1 MIKKFWQTPKKRFL
15 SILILSCILSLIL
28 YFPFIYQYMTKGDVF
43 SGSGDGFRQMMPFQ
57 MYLYE
62 HFASFKGFY
71 DASFGLGGD
80 YVKSLAYYYSMSP
93 LMWINFACIWGLEH
107 TIHINPHD
115 ISFWPTNQLVMA
127 YVRTVITLI
136 FTFYLFMYLKFKPAP
151 MFIATILYGMST
163 VMTYYNFTWSFYGNL
178 LIMLPMSIWAME
190 RFFRERKLG
199 WFIFAITFT
208 LFTNFYFSYYEAVVL
223 GFYLIYR
230 LIAVHPQ
237 DIVNRWQKFYI
248 LVIAT
253 LLSVLSSLFGL
264 YTGVS
269 SFLNNDRSQNPK
281 FGITFLTNL
290 FEKNYNIFTDGFY
303 ITISII
309 VIIALFS
316 FKLYQ
321 NYYYKLFAVATWLL
335 LIGSLSQW
343 FDSSFNGFSLPQR
356 RWVYFLALS
365 SGALIALFIQHLSEL
380 SLKNYLIIAIPIFL
394 YSCFYITY
402 TDRSV
407 NWMYIAI
414 IIMIVIGLLLYR
426 KSLLKRKWIAIGLV
440 ILFLVEQVIMVND
453 SKKITIEPYQ
463 TTMDTINDSSYRSK
477 VLNNKINQMTSDKL
491 DPLKRLDYFSFYA
504 LNSPFIYHYNGT
516 SLYSSI
522 FNGQILKYYDKTM
535 QINMPVDKNS
545 TYRYLGNRANL
556 MALWNVQDRLR
567 HPNDLNMP
575 YGFKKK
581 NLIKDGKDQWIHS
594 KNTISYPSAHITHKV
609 YDSNN
614 LKSPLDREQ
623 AMLQGVVFDNNTKS
637 VNTTFSP
644 NKNLLNDA
652 QLQLKDS
659 QWKKKNQLKVDK
671 NNGGVQLTLPHS
683 LTKKYKDMYL
693 EMDVELLTPD
703 KEHSIGV
710 NEYSQNRN
718 ALSYKYRRVVS
729 PVTMRVKASDKL
741 NIHMSEGTYRFK
753 IKGIYGENYHTLKK
767 ASKQLHSVKV
777 KKERNGYTITKN
789 KNDNGYIVLPIAY
802 ENGMQ
807 ARANGKPLD
816 VKKGNGIMTTIPAK
830 AGQTTIRLTYTPPHF
845 YWLIILSIIG
855 VILSIMFTKKVRKNK
870 V

>member
-1 MIKKFWQTPKKRFL
+1 MIKKLWETPIKRFC

-28 YFPFIYQYMTKGDVF
+28 YLPFIYEYINKGVIF
-43 SGSGDGFRQMMPFQ
+43 SGNGDGFRQMMPFQ

-62 HFASFKGFY
+62 HFTSLKGFY

-93 LMWINFACIWGLEH
+93 LMWINFGCIWVLEH
-107 TIHINPHD
+107 SLHLNPHD

-127 YVRTVITLI
+127 YIRTVVALI
-136 FTFYLFMYLKFKPAP
+136 FSFYLFNYLKFKPTS
-151 MFIATILYGMST
+151 MCIATILYGMST

-190 RFFRERKLG
+190 RFFKERKIG
-199 WFIFAITFT
+199 WFIFAIAYT

-223 GFYLIYR
+223 GFYFIYR
-230 LIAVHPQ
+230 LIAVHPK

-248 LVIAT
+248 LVVAT
-253 LLSVLSSLFGL
+253 VLSVLTSIFGL

-309 VIIALFS
+309 TIIALFS

-321 NYYYKLFAVATWLL
+321 HYYYKLFAIATWIL

-343 FDSSFNGFSLPQR
+343 FDSAFNGFSLPQR

-380 SLKNYLIIAIPIFL
+380 SIKKYLIIALPLFI
-394 YSCFYITY
+394 YSCIYIIISE
-402 TDRSV
+402 RSV
-407 NWMYIAI
+407 NWMYIALM
-414 IIMIVIGLLLYR
+414 IMILLGLLIKR
-426 KSLLKRKWIAIGLV
+426 KSLLRRKSISITLV
-440 ILFLVEQVIMVND
+440 LLFLAQQITMVHD
-453 SKKITIEPYQ
+453 AKKITIEPYQ
-463 TTMDTINDSSYRSK
+463 SDFKTINDSSYRSK
-477 VLNNKINQMTSDKL
+477 VLNRKINQMTKSNH
-491 DPLKRLDYFSFYA
+491 DPLKRLDYFSYYA
-504 LNSPFIYHYNGT
+504 LNSPFIYHFNGT

-522 FNGQILKYYDKTM
+522 FDGSILNYYDNTM
-535 QINMPVDKNS
+535 QINMPADKNS

-556 MALWNVQDRLR
+556 MALWDVQDRLR

-581 NLIKDGKDQWIHS
+581 ALVKDGKDQWIHS
-594 KNTISYPSAHITHKV
+594 KNTTHYPSAHITNKI
-609 YDSNN
+609 YNTKD

-623 AMLQGVVFDNNTKS
+623 AMLEGVVFNNNKRA
-637 VNTTFSP
+637 NTTFSP

-659 QWKKKNQLKVDK
+659 KWEKKNQLNVNK
-671 NNGGVQLTLPHS
+671 NNGGVQLTLPQS
-683 LTKKYKDMYL
+683 LTKKYKDMYI

-710 NEYSQNRN
+710 NEYTQNRN
-718 ALSYKYRRVVS
+718 ALSYKYRRFVT

-741 NIHMSEGTYRFK
+741 NIHMSKGIYRFK
-753 IKGIYGENYHTLKK
+753 VKGIYGENYQTLRK
-767 ASKQLHSVKV
+767 ASHDLKRVKV
-777 KKERNGYTITKN
+777 KKERNGYTMTKN
-789 KNDNGYIVLPIAY
+789 KNDSGYIVLPIAY
-802 ENGMQ
+802 AKGMKAKAGNQSITVKQ
-807 ARANGKPLD
+807 A
-816 VKKGNGIMTTIPAK
+816 NGIMTAIPAK
-830 AGQTTIRLTYTPPHF
+830 AGQSTIRLTYTPPHF
-845 YWLIILSIIG
+845 YLLIFLSIIG
-855 VILSIMFTKKVRKNK
+855 ILLSIIFARKIKKDKI
-870 V
+870 